1 MAGRAAHLEAVRR
14 QESSM
19 SIEGRSLK
27 VPQAGRANRESG
39 FQRLLLI
46 VARIA
51 VVIGAVGSVVFMLSA
66 GRNTPRL
73 LLVLFV
79 IWVLSPFV
87 ALAWA
92 NMVSKRWSVLTRTT
106 LYWVTTVITL
116 ASLAVY
122 GGLILPPA
130 GSPPAF
136 IFVAVPPAS
145 WFLITAVVLMAALV
159 SRRRSSRGPG
169 A

>member
-1 MAGRAAHLEAVRR
+1 
-14 QESSM
+14 M
-19 SIEGRSLK
+19 SIEGRGEKPPLASRAI
-27 VPQAGRANRESG
+27 PEGRSYG
-39 FQRLLLI
+39 ILI
-46 VARIA
+46 GAARIA
-51 VVIGAVGSVVFMLSA
+51 LVVGAVGSVALMLRS
-66 GRNTPRL
+66 GRNTPRF

-79 IWVLSPFV
+79 AWVLSPFV

-106 LYWVTTVITL
+106 LYWVTIVITL
-116 ASLAVY
+116 TALAVY
-122 GGLILPPA
+122 SGLILPPA

-145 WFLITAVVLMAALV
+145 WFLITAVVLTAALV
-159 SRRRSSRGPG
+159 SRWRSSRCPG